1 MVGQQPDESNVQYV
15 KWFVLFVK
23 HRPAIETKPSV
34 QHSRIDATKISVEL
48 QCVVVQIGEAGMR
61 PDETAF

>member
-1 MVGQQPDESNVQYV
+1 MVGQRPGESNVQYV
-15 KWFVLFVK
+15 KRFVLFVE
-23 HRPAIETKPSV
+23 HGSAIEAKPSV
-34 QHSRIDATKISVEL
+34 QHSCVNAAKISVEL